1 MKALNLP
8 RCLLQRWTLI
18 ENLWQL
24 QTDVLMSGIG
34 LCGTVD
40 PKHKNNG
47 SYASK
52 VVASTITNQGDG
64 SISSLMDKED
74 ACSSGVDK
82 PVAPKVGFQ
91 LLCLRIDSKDG
102 QSKGNAH
109 GNARETTCGFHRNA
123 AYLTSNS
130 DKKSKASHNSFEVI
144 PLVTG
149 DNV

>member
-64 SISSLMDKED
+64 SISSLMDKEMLV
-74 ACSSGVDK
+74 AQRRRRPVPVDRFIK
-82 PVAPKVGFQ
+82 HV
-91 LLCLRIDSKDG
+91 
-102 QSKGNAH
+102 
-109 GNARETTCGFHRNA
+109 
-123 AYLTSNS
+123 
-130 DKKSKASHNSFEVI
+130 SKAESVSRFVVLENEGRQQL
-144 PLVTG
+144 PQ
-149 DNV
+149 